1 MPSLVPISGR
11 VRLLIC
17 ASFSGAIALAYW
29 NSFGGVFQFDDLN
42 VIVGNPAI
50 HSWQAWL
57 ADAPSGI
64 RPLLK
69 FTYMLN
75 WTWGVGAFGF
85 HVFNTLVHLINVFL
99 IYHLSR
105 DFLKR
110 HSPAPLEAAAWTCA
124 LIFAL
129 HPAQTEAVTYISGR
143 STSLMALFYLGSL
156 MAYARGCDRNN
167 RYLVCLV
174 SPLLFFLAVSTKET
188 AVTLPLALLLWER
201 TGKARRPWRATLK
214 NLAVH
219 ASLLGI
225 MAIVL
230 CAHHGY
236 LKFFQA
242 CFRIRGWTENL
253 LTQVNALPYLISR
266 LFLVR
271 SLNIDPDL
279 PGVREWDPLIISQ
292 AIILAALIFLGL
304 SCLRRR
310 PSIGFGLLW
319 FFIHLLPTNS
329 FIPRLDIANDRQL
342 YLASWGLILAF
353 SIELGQAVKYLK
365 PGRVLSHSL
374 VIPLAFILC
383 FFTIARNNVYKSEI
397 ALWEDT
403 AGKSPYKARVHN
415 NLGYAYY
422 LSGRYGD
429 AERAYLAALRIKP
442 DYSLSRNN
450 LTLLDNL
457 RHEKARAGIQSEPEN
472 ERRLPGRP
480 ELPKGRG
487 LADR

>member
-1 MPSLVPISGR
+1 MTHLLPSLA
-11 VRLLIC
+11 L
-17 ASFSGAIALAYW
+17 SGALALAYW
-29 NSFGGVFQFDDLN
+29 NSFGGVFQFDDFN
-42 VIVGNPAI
+42 VIVGNPTI

-64 RPLLK
+64 RPFLK

-85 HVFNTLVHLINVFL
+85 HLFNTLVHLISAFL

-105 DFLKR
+105 NFLKH
-110 HSPAPLEAAAWTCA
+110 HSHAPLEAGAWTCA

-143 STSLMALFYLGSL
+143 STSLMALLYLGSL
-156 MAYARGCDRNN
+156 MAYVQGCDRNN
-167 RYLVCLV
+167 RYLVYLA
-174 SPLLFFLAVSTKET
+174 SPLLFILAVLTKET
-188 AVTLPLALLLWER
+188 AVTLPLSLLLWER
-201 TGKARRPWRATLK
+201 TGKAKRPWRVTLK
-214 NLAVH
+214 NLVVH
-219 ASLLGI
+219 ASLLGT

-236 LKFFQA
+236 LIFFQA
-242 CFRIRGWTENL
+242 CFRIRGWAENL

-266 LFLVR
+266 LFLVH

-279 PGVREWDPLIISQ
+279 PVVLEWDPLIILQ

-310 PSIGFGLLW
+310 PAIGFGLLW

-342 YLASWGLILAF
+342 YLASWGLFLAF
-353 SIELGQAVKYLK
+353 SIELGEAVKYLK
-365 PGRVLSHSL
+365 QGRVLSYAL

-397 ALWEDT
+397 ALWEDAT
-403 AGKSPYKARVHN
+403 GKSPYKARVHN

-429 AERAYLAALRIKP
+429 AEKAYLAALRIKP
-442 DYSLSRNN
+442 DYSLARNN
-450 LTLLDNL
+450 FTLLDNL
-457 RHEKARAGIQSEPEN
+457 RHEKAGMAGEPHLSP
-472 ERRLPGRP
+472 R
-480 ELPKGRG
+480 GRG
-487 LADR
+487 AG